1 MSIDLSEYK
10 KKLKEKKLPKFVT
23 VTIGDRPPEV
33 DKLNQYTDTSDNNYF
48 SYLNYDGSVAFYVI
62 RKEAHETK
70 NGKKLF
76 YVYSKDEKGEW
87 HRKAWSENRCLYNE
101 FDLRL
106 KPDLPVVI
114 HEGEKA
120 AVYGKKNYKD
130 YVHVTFQG
138 GSKAVDKTNFQHLED
153 REVILFPDNDD
164 AGIRAMTHV
173 AKILIEKDITHN
185 IKIVDVQDLPK
196 SFDIAD
202 APMNQEINVPG
213 YITKADEFD
222 PDKYLKQ
229 WKEIQKAEDKK
240 TIESEVDKFL
250 KMYIYIRSVMS
261 FYELENK
268 ELLVKQQINDWNL
281 SEMKGENLCNKL
293 LGHDDLVK
301 AHSVFTHAGM
311 KPGIIEVK
319 QGEFEAI
326 NKGIYYN
333 TYYPSNIEPA
343 PGDVTDILS
352 YYKWLL
358 GEKNWYWIEQYIAY
372 MIQFPGSKMRWAPVI
387 TSVEGGGK
395 GLLAKLISAIL
406 GHHNCNTQ
414 LMYEQMV
421 NQFSNVLMGLQFGII
436 NELDL
441 ATKKNVKQ
449 LTNKMKKFM
458 SDDTLTIEL
467 KGRPQ
472 IKIPFFCNF
481 MIFSND
487 EDCLYLTKEARRYLI
502 IAIKHSQDAINEK
515 LDAGVKDKILDALE
529 FGSKDLG
536 HLLHYFQN
544 VKINDAKAFQRNAPK
559 TEDFFDLVEKGRPM
573 IHRILDERL
582 ENNQAPF
589 YHEDNWVREVGRY
602 KTVNVKDQDGNNT
615 GDKKSEYVG
624 TDYFETR
631 MNFSGLVV
639 AADLH
644 EHIILDPL
652 LQKEYC
658 TRDLIIDWCKERSIT
673 WPNGN
678 PTKQIMLPH
687 KAYSRAYL
695 IKDYEVEGQKISNWT
710 EGQLGSHYYFH
721 TFDRKRL
728 DTQGK
733 LDWVRNENKVKQTN
747 FVEPK
752 DKPGFNL

>member
-10 KKLKEKKLPKFVT
+10 KKLKEKKLPKFIT

-106 KPDLPVVI
+106 KPDAPVVI

-138 GSKAVDKTNFQHLED
+138 GSKAVDKTNFQHLKD

-164 AGIRAMTHV
+164 AGIRAMAHV
-173 AKILIEKDITHN
+173 AKILIEKEITYN
-185 IKIVDVQDLPK
+185 VKIVDVQDLPK

-333 TYYPSNIEPA
+333 TYYPSNIIAA
-343 PGDVTDILS
+343 PGDVTEILS

-358 GEKNWYWIEQYIAY
+358 GEKNWYWIEQYIAF
-372 MIQFPGSKMRWAPVI
+372 MIQFPGIKIRWSPVI

-449 LTNKMKKFM
+449 LTNKLKKFM

-559 TEDFFDLVEKGRPM
+559 TEDFFELVEKGRPM

-582 ENNQAPF
+582 ENNQEPF

-644 EHIILDPL
+644 EYIMLDPL

-658 TRDLIIDWCKERSIT
+658 TRDLVIDWCKERSIT

-710 EGQLGSHYYFH
+710 EGHLGSHYYYH

-728 DTQGK
+728 DTEGK
-733 LDWVRNENKVKQTN
+733 LDWVRNENKKKQTN

-752 DKPGFNL
+752 DKPGFNY